1 MLRIRTLGAIEV
13 TALEAEGP
21 AAASLQPKHL
31 ALLVYLAVQARS
43 GLQRRDRLTAT
54 FWPELDAAH
63 ARAALRK
70 ALHHIRACV
79 GPGVLL
85 TVGDDVRIDP
95 AQCWCDARE
104 MRDLAAT
111 GALEESVALFRGE
124 FLDGF
129 HIADAQEFESWLE
142 RERLE
147 LRTLAADGAFSLAMS
162 ARAAGE
168 REAAVHLARR
178 AVALAPLESRP
189 THLLLELLD
198 AIGDRPAALA
208 HYRRFARRLHEELEV
223 RPDEATR
230 RLVAAWRGAADV
242 EAAADETAGP
252 AIRGPAPVPS
262 APHVGDREPPPRSE
276 ATALAGS
283 PVRVGGPR
291 RRATLIGVAATAL
304 VSLASLAL
312 VTDAVPDALAPV
324 VVADVAG
331 SAAPDDRV
339 VAQSLL
345 AGALEQ
351 EGRLTPLGAD
361 ELRRGLRMMG
371 RPDSTTIDEAL
382 ARELAFRGGIRHAV
396 AATLDVSGTSYAVSA
411 RIVDGES
418 GRVVATARE
427 TAATRDA
434 LIAASGR
441 LAARLAGQLGRA
453 NERGDLE
460 VPGRRY
466 DASTASF
473 EAFRLWVLGARE
485 TRRGQFASAER
496 LLRAAIAQD
505 SGFVNA
511 WVSLANVLNGT
522 YQRDSSLAVIDRLD
536 RIADRDPSD
545 ARRRRWITA
554 LARSRYPEAL
564 AVADEVLALD
574 ASTPGYWN
582 NRAIVL
588 AAMGRDEEAIR
599 AEQSAVAAARFGP
612 NALHL
617 VNLAGFTAAAGRPA
631 AARAALDSARR
642 RCGSPCDVPLVVGV
656 LDDLDLI
663 GDDWESVAAAADARR
678 VPIARSSLQMRRGA
692 ARAAW
697 EALADARARGNPHW
711 NAELAVALVASHA
724 VVAPSAPSRGDL
736 VADLQWRGTWA
747 ALHGDTAEARRHASR
762 LDSLLP
768 QAYRGAAPEF
778 IVALIARR
786 AGRPREVI
794 TGLGQ
799 VARTREYG
807 RPQQDAQVGPV
818 AIHWVLAEAYER
830 VGRVDSAIVMYDRVL
845 QPRDA
850 MTHLL
855 AIRGLVWSHAHGRLA
870 ELHLRNGDR
879 AAASRHARAFLQA
892 FTEPDPELRSLRER
906 VAAVDATFAR
916 P

>member
-13 TALEAEGP
+13 TALEAGSP
-21 AAASLQPKHL
+21 MAVPLQPKHL
-31 ALLVYLAVQARS
+31 ALLAYLAVQAR
-43 GLQRRDRLTAT
+43 GGFQRRDRLTAT

-70 ALHHIRACV
+70 ALHHIRACA

-85 TVGDDVRIDP
+85 TLGDDVRIDP

-111 GALEESVALFRGE
+111 GALEESVALYRGE

-129 HIADAQEFESWLE
+129 HIADAQEFEFWLE

-168 REAAVHLARR
+168 REEAVRLARR

-208 HYRRFARRLHEELEV
+208 HYRRFAQRLHDELEV

-230 RLVAAWRGAADV
+230 RLVAAWRGAAAV
-242 EAAADETAGP
+242 EADAAVGP
-252 AIRGPAPVPS
+252 AIRGTAAVPS
-262 APHVGDREPPPRSE
+262 APSVGDHDAPPRTV
-276 ATALAGS
+276 ATALAG
-283 PVRVGGPR
+283 PPKGLGGPR

-312 VTDAVPDALAPV
+312 VADGVPPNAPAPV
-324 VVADVAG
+324 VLADVAG
-331 SAAPDDRV
+331 SATPDDRV
-339 VAQSLL
+339 VVQSLL

-351 EGRLTPLGAD
+351 EGRLTPLAAD
-361 ELRRGLRMMG
+361 EVRRGLRMMG
-371 RPDSTTIDEAL
+371 RPDSTSIDEPL
-382 ARELAFRGGIRHAV
+382 ARELAFRGGIRNAV
-396 AATLDVSGTSYAVSA
+396 AATLDVSGASYAVSA

-418 GRVVATARE
+418 GRVLATARE

-441 LAARLAGQLGRA
+441 LAARLAAQLGAGQRA
-453 NERGDLE
+453 DVD

-496 LLRAAIAQD
+496 LLRAAVAQD

-522 YQRDSSLAVIDRLD
+522 GQRDSTLAVIDRLD
-536 RIADRDPSD
+536 RVADRDPWD

-554 LARSRYPEAL
+554 LARSQYPEAL
-564 AVADEVLALD
+564 VVADEVLALD
-574 ASTPGYWN
+574 ASNPGFWN

-588 AAMGRDEEAIR
+588 AAMGRDEEAIQ
-599 AEQSAVAAARFGP
+599 AEQSAIAAARFGP
-612 NALHL
+612 SALHL
-617 VNLAGFTAAAGRPA
+617 ANLAGFTAAAGRPA

-642 RCGSPCDVPLVVGV
+642 GCGTACDVPLLVGV
-656 LDDLDLI
+656 LDDLKLI
-663 GDDWESVAAAADARR
+663 GDDWESVAAVAEARR
-678 VPIARSSLQMRRGA
+678 VPKALSSLQMRRGA

-697 EALADARARGNPHW
+697 AALADARAHGNPHW

-724 VVAPSAPSRGDL
+724 VVAPSAFPRADL
-736 VADLQWRGTWA
+736 VAHLQWRGTWA
-747 ALHGDTAEARRHASR
+747 ALHGDTVEARRHASR
-762 LDSLLP
+762 LHALLP

-778 IVALIARR
+778 ITALIARR
-786 AGRPREVI
+786 AGRPGEVI
-794 TGLGQ
+794 TSLGQ

-830 VGRVDSAIVMYDRVL
+830 VGRLDSAIVMYGRVL

-850 MTHLL
+850 STHLL
-855 AIRGLVWSHAHGRLA
+855 AIRGLLWSHAHGRLA
-870 ELHLRNGDR
+870 ELHLRSGDR
-879 AAASRHARAFLQA
+879 AAARRHARAFLQA
-892 FTEPDPELRSLRER
+892 FTEPDPELRSLRQR
-906 VAAVDATFAR
+906 VEGVDATIAR